1 MNVITHS
8 LTARDLGSGYSEFDW
23 FWYLGIGPKPFSAL
37 PPRVLYLTL
46 ALKLFRRE
54 PAITGFD

>member
-1 MNVITHS
+1 MGT
-8 LTARDLGSGYSEFDW
+8 GYSEFNW
-23 FWYLGIGPKPFSAL
+23 FWYPGMGPEPFSAL
-37 PPRVLYLTL
+37 PPSVLYLTL

>member
-23 FWYLGIGPKPFSAL
+23 FWYLGIGSKPFSAL
-37 PPRVLYLTL
+37 PTRVLYLTL

>member
-8 LTARDLGSGYSEFDW
+8 LTARDLGSRYSEFNW
-23 FWYLGIGPKPFSAL
+23 FWYYGISPKPFSAL
-37 PPRVLYLTL
+37 PPGVLYLTL